1 MAQADHVPGA
11 GEAVMLDELAEID
24 AAIDAALARS
34 QSLLDE
40 ARGSFRNSRSP
51 VSIQPRSA
59 NSKLARQKVEIAK
72 SKRKRFVP
80 VGPYMASTYVS
91 IAATCPDSC
100 EFKAGGCFA
109 QAGASHLT
117 MNGLNRA
124 ALGMAALDVTLAE
137 AAAIDALCSRGVP
150 KDGHKGTG
158 RALRLHVGGEVSC
171 TAGAR
176 ALAAAAERWLARGG
190 GPVWTFTH
198 RWKWIP
204 REAWG
209 PISVM
214 ASCKTHDEIE
224 QAARRGYAP
233 STVVPRFPNGQRPFG
248 IAGRRGIPCLNESG
262 AGLTCA
268 ECQLCL
274 HDTKLLA
281 SGRVIVLE
289 AHGRDE
295 EDAAAVLVQIRK
307 VDQRK

>member
-1 MAQADHVPGA
+1 MKPDEFALLD
-11 GEAVMLDELAEID
+11 GELDAV
-24 AAIDAALARS
+24 LARS
-34 QSLLDE
+34 RNLLDE
-40 ARGSFRNSRSP
+40 ARAGFRNSRSP
-51 VSIQPRSA
+51 VSVQPRSA

-80 VGPYMASTYVS
+80 IGPYMASTYVS
-91 IAATCPDSC
+91 IAATCPDFC

-109 QAGASHLT
+109 AAGASHLT

-124 ALGMAALDVTLAE
+124 ALGKEALDVTLLE
-137 AAAIDALCSRGVP
+137 AAAIDALCPRGVP
-150 KDGHKGTG
+150 KDGHKGQG

-171 TAGAR
+171 TNGAR
-176 ALAAAAERWLARGG
+176 SLAAAADRWLARGG

-198 RWKWIP
+198 RWRQIP

-209 PISVM
+209 RISVM
-214 ASCKTHDEIE
+214 ASCKTHDEIA

-233 STVVPRFPNGQRPFG
+233 SIVVPKFPNGQRPFG

-295 EDAAAVLVQIRK
+295 EDAAAALVQIR
-307 VDQRK
+307 RPER